1 MKNVNYANEIE
12 AKCLKAFDD
21 CPFTIDDIAM
31 GKSLGW
37 SDDDFL
43 FEAARRICQNVENE
57 FVKAMYD
64 WMNGHKLNITKK
76 QAEEKNAYFKNIL
89 AYLQV
94 RSTFYITK
102 VVNWL
107 AFANDDPTIALNT
120 GYPFDSDLCVWA
132 EKYKK

>member
-1 MKNVNYANEIE
+1 MGNMNYANEIE

-21 CPFTIDDIAM
+21 CPFTISDIAM
-31 GKSLGW
+31 GKNLGW

-43 FEAARRICQNVENE
+43 FEAARRICQNVEDE

-76 QAEEKNAYFKNIL
+76 QAEERNAYFKNVL

-94 RSTFYITK
+94 RSTFYMTK
-102 VVNWL
+102 VVDWMT
-107 AFANDDPTIALNT
+107 FIKDDPTIALKK
-120 GYPFDSDLCVWA
+120 GYAFDEEFCTWA
-132 EKYKK
+132 KNYKK